1 MIQSKIIKKM
11 TPFAI
16 AAVLTLTLFA
26 VFAAPAVALTPAY
39 PVCEI
44 IRAEE
49 SYAQYFYLG
58 DALADVQDGDT
69 IKLQENIDYYAHGIS
84 IEDIRVTF
92 DVNGFILNVTC
103 ADETTGRDALD
114 VNGGDVLLIDT
125 SSSGGGEFNV
135 VTLIENGAG
144 VYARNGGKA
153 NVTNAAGYYGVY
165 ANASAAVKVAGNVSG
180 VACGVYANNS
190 AVTVDG
196 VIETENQ
203 YIIVDDTE
211 MAETGHKTTSTR
223 PGYFEYAGGKG
234 SVWVKDPAASNGG
247 GSGAN
252 GENQTKIGGSL
263 FLIGG
268 LALVLVLAAAVLFY
282 MQKMRK

>member
-11 TPFAI
+11 TPLAI

-26 VFAAPAVALTPAY
+26 VFAAPASAAD

-44 IRAEE
+44 IRAGDT
-49 SYAQYFYLG
+49 YAQYEDLG
-58 DALADVQDGDT
+58 GALADIQSGDT
-69 IKLQENIDYYAHGIS
+69 VKLLKKIDYERGIS

-92 DVNGFILNVTC
+92 DLNGFILNVTC
-103 ADETTGRDALD
+103 SDETAGRDALD

-135 VTLIENGAG
+135 VTRIENGAG

-153 NVTNAAGYYGVY
+153 NVTNTAGYYGVY
-165 ANASAAVKVAGNVSG
+165 ANASAAVKVTGNISG

-190 AVTVDG
+190 TVAVDG
-196 VIETENQ
+196 VIEAENQ
-203 YIIVDDTE
+203 YIIVDDTA
-211 MAETGHKTTSTR
+211 MSETDHKTTSTR
-223 PGYFEYAGGKG
+223 PGYFEYVSGKG

-247 GSGAN
+247 GPGAD
-252 GENQTKIGGSL
+252 GGNQTGSGGNSGPWL
-263 FLIGG
+263 WLGV
-268 LALVLVLAAAVLFY
+268 LALALVLAAAIIFY
-282 MQKMRK
+282 LKKVRK